1 MGRENG
7 LEQQVDGLIPH
18 GMVAVDVEEMAAR
31 AVETGSGMA
40 YHRRRWR
47 PPNRNTRWGT
57 SSEDAR
63 EGAFGVTW
71 CIRGGSSRRS
81 TGHRKP
87 ARSTEP
93 LMPRTLERGI
103 PGSDYTELNP

>member
-1 MGRENG
+1 MLWPSASSRRSEKLVVSVGGKTRGSLGRAKRMEVWV
-7 LEQQVDGLIPH
+7 EKTAWSGLIPH
-18 GMVAVDVEEMAAR
+18 GMVAVDFEEMAAR

-57 SSEDAR
+57 SEDAR

-71 CIRGGSSRRS
+71 VSRGSIL
-81 TGHRKP
+81 
-87 ARSTEP
+87 A
-93 LMPRTLERGI
+93 
-103 PGSDYTELNP
+103 